1 MQGAAAVQAEKGKGT
16 TGVTTGARKTAVTAP
31 IRVISYS
38 AYTHLPELRLV
49 WAIPGVA

>member
-31 IRVISYS
+31 IRVIFLQSIY
-38 AYTHLPELRLV
+38 AP
-49 WAIPGVA
+49 A